1 MDESHTESS
10 GARWRRVQADEGT
23 VWVDTEFTAHVD
35 TIELGYARHFVYVTG
50 TRIPSYAV
58 MLEAARIILPPNTY
72 VALLPG
78 RVFGGPSQSR
88 VAMETSDQALAEVWA
103 AAAKAEDAL

>member
-1 MDESHTESS
+1 MDDGSVRDT
-10 GARWRRVQADEGT
+10 GQRWRRVEAGNGS
-23 VWVDTEFTAHVD
+23 VWVDSEFTAHVD

-50 TRIPSYAV
+50 PTIPSYKT
-58 MLEAARIILPPNTY
+58 MLEAARIILPPNTS

-88 VAMETSDQALAEVWA
+88 VAMETTDQRLAEVWA
-103 AAAKAEDAL
+103 AAARAEDAL